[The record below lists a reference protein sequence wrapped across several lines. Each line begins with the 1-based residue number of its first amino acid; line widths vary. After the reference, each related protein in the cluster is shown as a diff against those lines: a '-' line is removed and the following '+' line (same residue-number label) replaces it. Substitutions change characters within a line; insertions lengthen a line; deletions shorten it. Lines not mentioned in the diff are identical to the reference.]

1 MSFKLNEKDF
11 QKMMKNTHLKVNSS
25 FGDKSLNINIPEQQ
39 KQTKKSLPINTDNN
53 DKPKKT
59 SNTTVDF
66 NKVCDS
72 ILNARVEYSY
82 DEKSFLLIFHGA
94 RILSTNQIH
103 TFLQKKSK
111 NSVPFYIVK
120 YKSVWEKK
128 MERTMQQIILDHI
141 QKNDNLPKFHLS
153 SLSNNQKVKVF
164 LYRQSTKLLDED
176 NMYGAFKFIIDC
188 LRKKYE
194 VPEINMSYNLLEDDN
209 KKFISKIEPFQVKNK
224 ENVIAIKLCLDD
236 NYRELENLDEFKLL
250 V

>member
-25 FGDKSLNINIPEQQ
+25 FGDKSLNINIPKQQ
-39 KQTKKSLPINTDNN
+39 KQ
-53 DKPKKT
+53 T

-72 ILNARVEYSY
+72 ILNATVEYLY

-128 MERTMQQIILDHI
+128 MEQTMQHIILDHI
-141 QKNDNLPKFHLS
+141 QRNNNLPKFHLS

-164 LYRQSTKLLDED
+164 LYRQSAKLLDED

-194 VPEINMSYNLLEDDN
+194 VHEINISYNLLEDDN
-209 KKFISKIEPFQVKNK
+209 KKFISKIEAFQVKSQ
-224 ENVIAIKLCLDD
+224 ENIIAIKLCLDD
-236 NYRELENLDEFKLL
+236 NYHELKNLDEFKLL
-250 V
+250 I

>member
-1 MSFKLNEKDF
+1 
-11 QKMMKNTHLKVNSS
+11 MMKNTHLKVNSS
-25 FGDKSLNINIPEQQ
+25 FGDKSLNINIPKQQ
-39 KQTKKSLPINTDNN
+39 KQ
-53 DKPKKT
+53 T

-72 ILNARVEYSY
+72 ILNATVEYLY

-128 MERTMQQIILDHI
+128 MEQTMQHIILDHI
-141 QKNDNLPKFHLS
+141 QRNNNLPKFHLS

-164 LYRQSTKLLDED
+164 LYRQSAKLLDED

-194 VPEINMSYNLLEDDN
+194 VHEINISYNLLEDDN
-209 KKFISKIEPFQVKNK
+209 KKFISKIEAFQVKSQ
-224 ENVIAIKLCLDD
+224 ENIIAIKLCLDD
-236 NYRELENLDEFKLL
+236 NYHELKNLDEFKLL
-250 V
+250 I

>member
-1 MSFKLNEKDF
+1 
-11 QKMMKNTHLKVNSS
+11 MMKNTHLKVNSS
-25 FGDKSLNINIPEQQ
+25 FGDKSLNINIPDQN

-53 DKPKKT
+53 KTKKT

-72 ILNARVEYSY
+72 ILNATVEYSY

-128 MERTMQQIILDHI
+128 MVQTMQHIILDHTHR
-141 QKNDNLPKFHLS
+141 NDNLPKFHLS

-164 LYRQSTKLLDED
+164 LYRQSAKLLDED

-194 VPEINMSYNLLEDDN
+194 VHEINMSYNLLEDDN
-209 KKFISKIEPFQVKNK
+209 KEFISKIETFQVKSQ
-224 ENVIAIKLCLDD
+224 ENIIAIKLCLDD
-236 NYRELENLDEFKLL
+236 NYHELKNLDEFKLL
-250 V
+250 I

>member
-1 MSFKLNEKDF
+1 
-11 QKMMKNTHLKVNSS
+11 MMKNTHLKVNSS
-25 FGDKSLNINIPEQQ
+25 FGDKSLNINIPDQN

-53 DKPKKT
+53 KTKKT

-72 ILNARVEYSY
+72 ILNATVEYSY

-128 MERTMQQIILDHI
+128 MVQTMQHIILDHTHR
-141 QKNDNLPKFHLS
+141 NDNLPKFHLS

-164 LYRQSTKLLDED
+164 LYRQSAKLLDED

-194 VPEINMSYNLLEDDN
+194 VHEINISYNLLEDDN
-209 KKFISKIEPFQVKNK
+209 KEFISKIETFQVKSQ
-224 ENVIAIKLCLDD
+224 ENIIAIKLCLDD
-236 NYRELENLDEFKLL
+236 NYHELKNLDEFKLL
-250 V
+250 I

>member
-1 MSFKLNEKDF
+1 
-11 QKMMKNTHLKVNSS
+11 MMKNTHLKVNSS
-25 FGDKSLNINIPEQQ
+25 FGDKSLNINIPDQN
-39 KQTKKSLPINTDNN
+39 KQTNKSLPINTDNN
-53 DKPKKT
+53 KTKKT

-72 ILNARVEYSY
+72 ILNATVEYSY

-128 MERTMQQIILDHI
+128 MVQTMQHIILDHTHR
-141 QKNDNLPKFHLS
+141 NDNLPKFHLS

-164 LYRQSTKLLDED
+164 LYRQSAKLLDED

-194 VPEINMSYNLLEDDN
+194 VHEINISYNLLEDDN
-209 KKFISKIEPFQVKNK
+209 KEFISKIETFQVKSQ
-224 ENVIAIKLCLDD
+224 ENIIAIKLCLDD
-236 NYRELENLDEFKLL
+236 NYHELKNLDEFKLL
-250 V
+250 I

>member
-25 FGDKSLNINIPEQQ
+25 FGDKSLNINIPEQN

-53 DKPKKT
+53 DKTKKT

-66 NKVCDS
+66 NKVCAS
-72 ILNARVEYSY
+72 ILNATVEYSY

-128 MERTMQQIILDHI
+128 MGQTMQHIILDHTHR
-141 QKNDNLPKFHLS
+141 NDNLPKFHLS

-164 LYRQSTKLLDED
+164 LYRQSAKLLDED

-194 VPEINMSYNLLEDDN
+194 VHEINMSYNLLEDDN
-209 KKFISKIEPFQVKNK
+209 KEFITKIETFQVKSQ
-224 ENVIAIKLCLDD
+224 ENIIAIKLCLDD
-236 NYRELENLDEFKLL
+236 NYHELKNLDEFKLL
-250 V
+250 I

>member
-1 MSFKLNEKDF
+1 
-11 QKMMKNTHLKVNSS
+11 MMENTHLKVNSS
-25 FGDKSLNINIPEQQ
+25 FGDKSLNINIPEQN
-39 KQTKKSLPINTDNN
+39 KQAKKSLPINKDNN
-53 DKPKKT
+53 DKTKKT

-72 ILNARVEYSY
+72 ILNATVEYSY

-111 NSVPFYIVK
+111 KSVPFYIVK

-128 MERTMQQIILDHI
+128 MVQTMQHIILDHT
-141 QKNDNLPKFHLS
+141 QRNDNLPKFHLS

-164 LYRQSTKLLDED
+164 LYRQSAKLLDED

-194 VPEINMSYNLLEDDN
+194 VHEINMSYNLLEDDN
-209 KKFISKIEPFQVKNK
+209 KKFISKIETFQVKSQ
-224 ENVIAIKLCLDD
+224 ENIIAIKLCLDD
-236 NYRELENLDEFKLL
+236 NYHELKNLDEFKLL
-250 V
+250 I

>member
-1 MSFKLNEKDF
+1 
-11 QKMMKNTHLKVNSS
+11 MMKNTHLKVNSS
-25 FGDKSLNINIPEQQ
+25 FGDKSLNINIPKQQ

-53 DKPKKT
+53 DKQKKT

-72 ILNARVEYSY
+72 ILNATVEYLY

-94 RILSTNQIH
+94 RTLSTNQIH

-128 MERTMQQIILDHI
+128 MEQTMQHIILDHI
-141 QKNDNLPKFHLS
+141 QRNNNLPKFHLS

-164 LYRQSTKLLDED
+164 LYRQSAKLLDED

-188 LRKKYE
+188 LRKRYE
-194 VPEINMSYNLLEDDN
+194 VHEINISYNLLEDDN
-209 KKFISKIEPFQVKNK
+209 KKFISKIEAFQVKSQ
-224 ENVIAIKLCLDD
+224 ENIIAIKLCLDD
-236 NYRELENLDEFKLL
+236 NYHELKNLDEFKLL
-250 V
+250 I